1 MCAVNRYT
9 TENSPSS
16 SPALGFFITMHVFR
30 QWITDLRFL
39 ITAYKL
45 DVDSATKQRTNELF
59 SCNSSNQEIVVLK
72 AKYEDIVPAS
82 SCVTCCLLVL
92 RKRERNLAD
101 FHVVVNRCPLH
112 HSTTSCARGA
122 KNVLSCSCTGPRP
135 RSGHR
140 IFVSDGYI
148 YVLGGFNPSHGLF
161 HEMWAFDIITNRWHK
176 VRLSG
181 EVPLEMA
188 SFAICRNAVDGRT
201 LVFGGTGV
209 PFGMSTSGKSHFL
222 IRRSPLHWEFRP
234 VNAVGEN
241 PAAGYGQAIA
251 LVDGDYYVI
260 GGTTGHEYNLCVW
273 KMFADLNEFKWT
285 LHQSTVNTGERGR
298 YRHEVVHH
306 NGLIVIFGGGTSQ
319 WDSRF
324 RYLLAFNISKGV
336 YEKIE
341 TVADV
346 VFGFPGPRKCHSV
359 IDFEGYV
366 YLIGGCATCH
376 EDESLPPNEN
386 ELKVYDDVW
395 RIRKDGWHWQKLETT
410 LKKGVFF
417 HDAAV
422 AKLVCLSSVVYLT
435 VGRQQLKII
444 LVVDLNKIAID
455 DQMASEAPLILQ
467 AKACVNAPEAFD
479 EQRTYLGPHE
489 GCLVVF
495 GGCLDGLSLKRTN
508 IVQRLWLKPPRLEYF
523 AQQKVY
529 DTFPQVFDSSQ
540 QSVPISGSLEM
551 FSRIYMSFCSPRV

>member
-30 QWITDLRFL
+30 Q
-39 ITAYKL
+39 
-45 DVDSATKQRTNELF
+45 
-59 SCNSSNQEIVVLK
+59 
-72 AKYEDIVPAS
+72 
-82 SCVTCCLLVL
+82 

-241 PAAGYGQAIA
+241 PAAGYGQIGRRNFEAASTLALTDAIFDAGVLQRPSPYCAANSLVFTYANPSTLEAIA

-422 AKLVCLSSVVYLT
+422 AK
-435 VGRQQLKII
+435 
-444 LVVDLNKIAID
+444 
-455 DQMASEAPLILQ
+455 
-467 AKACVNAPEAFD
+467 
-479 EQRTYLGPHE
+479 E